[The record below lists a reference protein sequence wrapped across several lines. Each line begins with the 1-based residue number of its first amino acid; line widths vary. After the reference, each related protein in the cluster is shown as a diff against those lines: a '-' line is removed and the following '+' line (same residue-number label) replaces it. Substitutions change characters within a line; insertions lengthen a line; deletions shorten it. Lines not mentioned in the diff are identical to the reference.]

1 MLQPMDDMC
10 IVELEQ
16 IYPLVTNEIPQ
27 PPLQRGYRIFIPEPR
42 KLFAQKVWKGKVVAT
57 GKGYLHEVKHNG
69 ISTGVL
75 KRIPMTIKA
84 GDVVLL
90 PAHAS
95 NLFKMF
101 DDKTVIIR
109 ERDLYGVVTNET
121 QVKNIEIPIQP
132 MYG

>member
-1 MLQPMDDMC
+1 MC

-16 IYPLVTNEIPQ
+16 IYPVVTN
-27 PPLQRGYRIFIPEPR
+27 IFIPEPK

-57 GKGYLHEVKHNG
+57 GKGYLHEVKRNG
-69 ISTGVL
+69 ITIST
-75 KRIPMTIKA
+75 KRIPMIIKA
-84 GDVVLL
+84 GDCVLL

-109 ERDLYGVVTNET
+109 ERDIFALVTNET
-121 QVKNIEIPIQP
+121 NLEIPIQP
-132 MYG
+132 MYRQAEEKGVLKNAR